1 MVDVCD
7 LIASG
12 LALTLRIWVPEGLS
26 GQCYRLL
33 HGPDV
38 VSGSLKVLLLLGCHY
53 VWSVLGQHRM
63 ENLVVVD
70 LVVVDLVVVDLVLV
84 VVDLVL
90 VVEEWP
96 G

>member
-12 LALTLRIWVPEGLS
+12 LALTLRILVPEELS
-26 GQCYRLL
+26 GQCIRLL

-63 ENLVVVD
+63 ES

-84 VVDLVL
+84 VVVLVL

>member
-12 LALTLRIWVPEGLS
+12 LALTLRILVPEELS
-26 GQCYRLL
+26 GQCIRLL

-63 ENLVVVD
+63 ES

-84 VVDLVL
+84 VMDLVL